1 MGAQVVLGFPVGN
14 DVKLIP
20 PDSRN
25 AKRKGVSSVTRRK
38 QCFSTFRRAASA
50 GIGVARVGGM
60 EALSDEEFD
69 VILGEALDLL
79 PAGVTEQLD
88 NVALFVEDRPENGDR
103 HLLGLYEGTPI
114 GERGI
119 AGFEMPDNIFIYRDN
134 LIDFAEDRDHLREEI
149 VITIVHEI
157 AHFYGLDD
165 DRLHEL
171 GWG

>member
-1 MGAQVVLGFPVGN
+1 MGAEFVLGFPVGN

-20 PDSRN
+20 PDSTN
-25 AKRKGVSSVTRRK
+25 AKRNRVSSVTGLG
-38 QCFSTFRRAASA
+38 C
-50 GIGVARVGGM
+50 VLCVPPARVRSGDRTRVEGM
-60 EALSDEEFD
+60 ESLSDDEFEA
-69 VILGEALDLL
+69 ILDEALDLL

-88 NVALFVEDRPENGDR
+88 NVALFVEDRPESGDR

-119 AGFEMPDNIFIYRDN
+119 SGLELPDNILIYRDH

-157 AHFYGLDD
+157 AHFYGIDD
-165 DRLHEL
+165 ERLHEL

>member
-1 MGAQVVLGFPVGN
+1 MLFDVPQGRLGE
-14 DVKLIP
+14 
-20 PDSRN
+20 
-25 AKRKGVSSVTRRK
+25 
-38 QCFSTFRRAASA
+38 

-69 VILGEALDLL
+69 AILGEALDLL
-79 PAGVTEQLD
+79 PVGVTEQLD

-103 HLLGLYEGTPI
+103 HLLGLYDGTPI

-134 LIDFAEDRDHLREEI
+134 LIDFAGDRDHLREEI